1 MCWRRFKE
9 KETEGRS
16 FLLKNFSWEKRDES
30 KNEEKWWGCWWCW
43 VLNLWSQ
50 HQKGTH
56 LRFWSN
62 VFFLDKNHWKVEHC
76 ETGPPPAIV
85 VKWMLGMEKTTGSIH
100 FYSLSLP
107 YKCWLLWL
115 LLIFVRAKGGDT
127 HIDSNWNRRVYAFC
141 THTHK
146 TARFAQHRFLGMCCQ
161 PNRYTK
167 HPTRRFFRISW
178 ASWMCPWAAKPP
190 INEVY
195 LSFLLRIFL
204 CFPCF
209 ADTVDGQNSIS
220 WDVAGFCPWTAS

>member
-1 MCWRRFKE
+1 MKRNGGDVGDVGWYRIYGVNTK
-9 KETEGRS
+9 KS
-16 FLLKNFSWEKRDES
+16 SSPFLGQERFSW
-30 KNEEKWWGCWWCW
+30 
-43 VLNLWSQ
+43 
-50 HQKGTH
+50 
-56 LRFWSN
+56 
-62 VFFLDKNHWKVEHC
+62 DKNHWTKVEHC

-85 VKWMLGMEKTTGSIH
+85 VKWMLGMEKATGSIH
-100 FYSLSLP
+100 YPRPTNADFCDCCWFLSAQRVV
-107 YKCWLLWL
+107 
-115 LLIFVRAKGGDT
+115 IHT
-127 HIDSNWNRRVYAFC
+127 HIYIYIIYIYLYIDSNWNRRVYAFC
-141 THTHK
+141 THK

-161 PNRYTK
+161 LNRYTK

-220 WDVAGFCPWTAS
+220 WDG